1 MQAAMNNLN
10 SLSKSGM
17 SKLIK
22 EYNIDEK
29 RMLYICE
36 HIIQY
41 LINNPE
47 LAKKIFITALD
58 NDQVNNMLIKYFN
71 STPISRCHARG
82 FESVN
87 MMKNLL
93 YIDGMDH
100 MYGSI
105 ANMIEIFPEEL
116 LIGFITGSM
125 SEMFDREIEKIIGK
139 PLVVKY
145 ASSN

>member
-1 MQAAMNNLN
+1 MEIAVNNL
-10 SLSKSGM
+10 SGLSKGGI
-17 SKLIK
+17 SKLMK

-29 RMLYICE
+29 RMFYICE
-36 HIIQY
+36 HITQY
-41 LINNPE
+41 LTNNPE
-47 LAKKIFITALD
+47 LAKRIFITALD
-58 NDQVNNMLIKYFN
+58 KDQVNNMLIKYFN

-116 LIGFITGSM
+116 LIGFIIGSM
-125 SEMFDREIEKIIGK
+125 SEMFNREIEKIIEK